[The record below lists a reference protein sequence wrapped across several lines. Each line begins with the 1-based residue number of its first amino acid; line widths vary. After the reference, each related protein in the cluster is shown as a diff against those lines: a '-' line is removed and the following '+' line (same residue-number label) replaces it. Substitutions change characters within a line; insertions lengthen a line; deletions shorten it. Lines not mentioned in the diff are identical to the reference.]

1 MKNSSKTPTFVD
13 QNKIYH
19 MKRTLLLIF
28 TLLTVTLAAVAQP
41 RISSN
46 KETHNFGQIEWKK
59 PVTVEY
65 TITNTGNEPLVLTNV
80 TTSCACAVAD
90 WTKEPIAPG
99 AKGTVKASFDAKA
112 LGRFDKSI
120 GIYSNA
126 TPNLVYLKFTGEVVQ
141 EIKDYSKLLP
151 YAIGNIR
158 IDRDEFSFP
167 DVYRGQQPS
176 MTFSIANLSD
186 RPYEPVLMHLPP
198 YLKMEAEPKVLL
210 KGKKGTIKL
219 TLDASQL
226 QDFGLTQTSVF
237 LAKKPGEKV
246 SIDKEISV
254 SAVLLPD
261 FDNMS
266 ETQLAN
272 APSIKLSATELD
284 FGDFGEKPSK
294 TETVIIENTGRSVLD
309 IRSMQMF
316 TTGMSVKLNK
326 TKIKPGEQA
335 KLKVTL
341 NKKQLRNARSKPRV
355 LIITNDPKQP
365 KVVVKMKLK
374 TR

>member
-1 MKNSSKTPTFVD
+1 MNNKTMILSLLAMASVDAMAQRITAKNEIVDCGSVMYETPVTVKFELTNKGSELNIDQVRVSCGCTTVDYPRTAIPKGDSFTVTATYDARQLGHFEKEVALFCNSSKHPFYLKMKGVVVDEISDFTGTFEHKIDGMMVD
-13 QNKIYH
+13 KNDVEFDDVNRGDYPVQ
-19 MKRTLLLIF
+19 LIH
-28 TLLTVTLAAVAQP
+28 
-41 RISSN
+41 IKN
-46 KETHNFGQIEWKK
+46 
-59 PVTVEY
+59 
-65 TITNTGNEPLVLTNV
+65 NTGETISPVVMHLPAYLTASVSPTN
-80 TTSCACAVAD
+80 
-90 WTKEPIAPG
+90 IAPG
-99 AKGTVKASFDAKA
+99 KTGV
-112 LGRFDKSI
+112 
-120 GIYSNA
+120 A
-126 TPNLVYLKFTGEVVQ
+126 TLKLN
-141 EIKDYSKLLP
+141 SK
-151 YAIGNIR
+151 
-158 IDRDEFSFP
+158 
-167 DVYRGQQPS
+167 
-176 MTFSIANLSD
+176 
-186 RPYEPVLMHLPP
+186 
-198 YLKMEAEPKVLL
+198 
-210 KGKKGTIKL
+210 KL
-219 TLDASQL
+219 R
-226 QDFGLTQTSVF
+226 DFGLTQTSVF

-294 TETVIIENTGRSVLD
+294 TETVIIENTGRSVLE